1 MPNIAS
7 VLREEIIRLT
17 RKEFRHQMEPLR
29 KQLLAQRKT
38 ITSLRSDIDKLQR
51 GIKALAKGARKNG
64 QVEGD
69 PAAPTTRARFSA
81 SGLRKLREKFEL
93 SREAFAPLL
102 GVSAQTIYSWEQGGS
117 RPRPEVIE
125 KIAILRGLSK
135 RQVLA
140 VLEQHTPKAP
150 KRTSPA
156 AKKASK
162 KVAKK
167 PGTRAKASSK
177 SATTAAAATAG

>member
-17 RKEFRHQMEPLR
+17 RKEFRQQMEPLR

-38 ITSLRSDIDKLQR
+38 VASLKSDIDTLQR

-64 QVEGD
+64 QLEGD
-69 PAAPTTRARFSA
+69 PTAPATRARFSA
-81 SGLRKLREKFEL
+81 SGLRKLRDRFGL

-102 GVSAQTIYSWEQGGS
+102 GVSSQTIYSWEQGGT
-117 RPRPEVIE
+117 RPRPEIIQ
-125 KIAILRGLSK
+125 KIAVLRGLTK

-140 VLEQHTPKAP
+140 VLEQHAP
-150 KRTSPA
+150 TSTQRTSSA
-156 AKKASK
+156 TKKAT
-162 KVAKK
+162 KK
-167 PGTRAKASSK
+167 PGRKPAVRAKAPPRAA
-177 SATTAAAATAG
+177 SATTSAS